1 MTQNFFNLNTEND
14 KKIIESFE
22 NKKIIFLLKNLN
34 YKLSYITGSSKSG
47 KSTLVN
53 NFGKI
58 HNAKII
64 VNSSDLKFST
74 DDKIYFIDQNI
85 SHFDSELFFHFI
97 QNVLTHDCFLY
108 LFSEFDHNQQPTG
121 LADLDSR
128 LALFNKFN
136 LEEPSTDL
144 MIILLRKYL
153 EMYSIS
159 INESIIL
166 ELPKLIDR
174 TYLAVY
180 NCANDINRL
189 LYQNNHNINLRLIKE
204 FYNAI

>member
-1 MTQNFFNLNTEND
+1 
-14 KKIIESFE
+14 
-22 NKKIIFLLKNLN
+22 
-34 YKLSYITGSSKSG
+34 
-47 KSTLVN
+47 
-53 NFGKI
+53 
-58 HNAKII
+58 
-64 VNSSDLKFST
+64 
-74 DDKIYFIDQNI
+74 
-85 SHFDSELFFHFI
+85 
-97 QNVLTHDCFLY
+97 
-108 LFSEFDHNQQPTG
+108 
-121 LADLDSR
+121 
-128 LALFNKFN
+128 
-136 LEEPSTDL
+136 

-166 ELPKLIDR
+166 ELPKFIDR